1 MSRQIPFL
9 DDLKQELMEHAHPSP
24 SLSLRPRRPLRL
36 SGAWVAAAVFVVT
49 LLVGGLTWFLAGG
62 GPPPPAAE
70 SPILLDSFS
79 WGDVVYEFRAYPNSQ
94 GPEAPCVGLEYD
106 LETGSRRATM
116 ACPTEASEELEY
128 ASHVQAYPWTLVGYG
143 LEADETI
150 AVGDAIRVIITEEID
165 ERRFFLIQ
173 FGRPVSESFQVPV
186 TRPDGTTRFIAVASP
201 DDLPP
206 STTTSSADPATLSAN
221 TLDLLDGSR
230 LEFVGPSEVELTGYL
245 FTIDVPGIQS
255 SNVELARGVDPADPA
270 AVDEAAVLE
279 ANLGNGIRLWR
290 ADREGQ
296 PFYLSVDLGGWG
308 AFSDVGNETAPDTEL
323 LLSVAAQLSGEAS
336 DDGVVLEDY
345 SPEFFTTY
353 LSDPSTENQIH
364 LGVNQCVRELI
375 PGATVV
381 EDATYGEVIRG
392 DGYASWCDQDADV
405 EVMVHGDEQFVE
417 RAVSG
422 VTLNRDQAA
431 HT

>member
-1 MSRQIPFL
+1 MQVSA
-9 DDLKQELMEHAHPSP
+9 DV
-24 SLSLRPRRPLRL
+24 L

-128 ASHVQAYPWTLVGYG
+128 ASHVQASPWTLVGYG

-150 AVGDAIRVIITEEID
+150 AVDDAIRVIITEEID

-186 TRPDGTTRFIAVASP
+186 TRPDGTTRFIAVAWP

-206 STTTSSADPATLSAN
+206 STTTSNGDPATLSAN

-230 LEFVGPSEVELTGYL
+230 LEFVGPSEMELTGYL

-270 AVDEAAVLE
+270 AVDEVAVLE
-279 ANLGNGIRLWR
+279 ANLGNGIRLLL
-290 ADREGQ
+290 ADSAAWQ
-296 PFYLSVDLGGWG
+296 
-308 AFSDVGNETAPDTEL
+308 ATMEL
-323 LLSVAAQLSGEAS
+323 
-336 DDGVVLEDY
+336 LEDY

-353 LSDPSTENQIH
+353 MSDPSTENQIH
-364 LGVNQCVRELI
+364 LGVDQCVRELI

-381 EDATYGEVIRG
+381 EDATHGEVIRG

-431 HT
+431 HP